1 MYGYAKNDRANIDS
15 EEEAQFRDAAKFVL
29 ALSEEQLSALV
40 DRGDFIEVEANE

>member
-1 MYGYAKNDRANIDS
+1 MYGYAKSDRANIDS
-15 EEEAQFRDAAKFVL
+15 GEEEQVREAAKYIL